1 MEDDVMVWF
10 SQLITISAAFWMIK
24 SPVSFPPCRLFWI
37 EQLRLCFVK
46 FGSGIIQALGSV
58 DAVYLVD
65 AVSGTEVQGEK
76 GSS

>member
-1 MEDDVMVWF
+1 M
-10 SQLITISAAFWMIK
+10 
-24 SPVSFPPCRLFWI
+24 

-46 FGSGIIQALGSV
+46 FDSGIIQALGSM

>member
-1 MEDDVMVWF
+1 M
-10 SQLITISAAFWMIK
+10 
-24 SPVSFPPCRLFWI
+24 

-65 AVSGTEVQGEK
+65 AVSGTEVQGEE